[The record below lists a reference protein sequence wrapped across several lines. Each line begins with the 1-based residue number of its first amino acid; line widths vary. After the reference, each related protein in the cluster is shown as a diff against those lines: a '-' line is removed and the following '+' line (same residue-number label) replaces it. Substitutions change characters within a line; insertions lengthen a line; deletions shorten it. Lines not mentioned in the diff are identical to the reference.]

1 MKTALSS
8 LLDQALLSVAGEHAD
23 SLRHAGLEQ
32 ARDSRNGH
40 YASSAA
46 MQLARKLKR
55 KPADIAADIVAN
67 LPEDSLIGR
76 AEIAGPGFINI
87 WLSPGAL
94 QAELGRITQVE
105 DAYGSANSGQ
115 GRRVLVE
122 FVSANPTG
130 PLHVGHGRLAAIGDC
145 LARLLNATG
154 HEVWREYYVND
165 AGRQVEVLALSV
177 WLRMVEQA
185 GGGEAFPDG
194 AYRGEYIG
202 ELAARMAGELPKAA
216 EAARRGIFRQEM
228 LGTRASPPRNEGV
241 PPSKQAASGS
251 VPRQEGDAAGDRDP
265 DAHVDALIDLAREVL
280 DEDLFS
286 SIGRIAG
293 EWVLEDIRED
303 LDQFGVQFDSWQ
315 SERALVAGGEID
327 ECLERLKDV
336 TYRRD
341 GALWFPAENYGDE
354 KDRVVVRADGRS
366 TYFASDIAYH
376 YAKRKRGAD
385 VLLDVLGADHHGYVE
400 RVRAGLEALGEPP
413 SSLEVRLVQFVAL
426 FRGGKRVAMS
436 TRGGEFE
443 TLRNLRGEVGV
454 DAARFFYVSRAGEQ
468 HLDFDLDLAKKQSN
482 DNPVYYVQYAH
493 ARVASLFEKMRARGL
508 GFSPSEAGE
517 HAGLLEHPREID
529 LMLALA
535 RLPETVEQTALQR
548 APQVLAHYLIALA
561 QAFHG
566 WYNHCKVLDAAE
578 ELRAARLLLAQAS
591 GQVLR
596 NGLELLGVSAP
607 RSM

>member
-1 MKTALSS
+1 MKKALSN
-8 LLDQALLSVAGEHAD
+8 LLDQALRRVAGDHAHA
-23 SLRHAGLEQ
+23 LRHAGLEQ

-55 KPADIAADIVAN
+55 RPADIAAEIVAN
-67 LPEDSLIGR
+67 LPENALIGR
-76 AEIAGPGFINI
+76 VETAGPGFINI
-87 WLSPGAL
+87 WLDPAAL
-94 QAELGRITQVE
+94 QAELAAIVAQGE
-105 DAYGSANSGQ
+105 AYGAGNLGD

-145 LARLLNATG
+145 LARLLEASG
-154 HEVWREYYVND
+154 HKVWREYYVND

-185 GGGEAFPDG
+185 GGRDAFPEG
-194 AYRGEYIG
+194 AYRGRYVA
-202 ELAARMAGELPKAA
+202 ELAARMSGEIPEAA
-216 EAARRGIFRQEM
+216 EAARKARDPG
-228 LGTRASPPRNEGV
+228 GSASPPSIEAGAG
-241 PPSKQAASGS
+241 KAAQ
-251 VPRQEGDAAGDRDP
+251 QENGAEDNGDADRR
-265 DAHVDALIDLAREVL
+265 VDALIRAARERL
-280 DEDLFS
+280 GEDLFS
-286 SIGRIAG
+286 NIGRMAA
-293 EWVLEDIRED
+293 EWILEDIRAD
-303 LDQFGVQFDSWQ
+303 LAEFRVRFDSWQ
-315 SERALVAGGEID
+315 SERELVAGGDIEA
-327 ECLERLKDV
+327 CLEKLTGV

-341 GALWFPAENYGDE
+341 GALWFPAEKYGDE

-376 YAKRKRGAD
+376 YGKRKRGAD

-426 FRGGKRVAMS
+426 FRGGERVAMS
-436 TRGGEFE
+436 TRGGKFE
-443 TLRNLRGEVGV
+443 TLRNLREEVGV

-468 HLDFDLDLAKKQSN
+468 HLDFDLDLARKQSS

-493 ARVASLFEKMRARGL
+493 ARVASLFEKMRARGI
-508 GFSPSEAGE
+508 GFSPDAGRE
-517 HAGLLEHPREID
+517 HAGLLEHPREIE

-535 RLPETVEQTALQR
+535 RLPETVEQAAVQR
-548 APQVLAHYLIALA
+548 APQVLAHYLIGLA

-566 WYNHCKVLDAAE
+566 WYNHCKVLDAE
-578 ELRAARLLLAQAS
+578 TDLRCARLLLAQAG

-596 NGLELLGVSAP
+596 NGLGLLGVSAP

>member
-1 MKTALSS
+1 MKKALSN
-8 LLDQALLSVAGEHAD
+8 LLDQALRRVAGDHAHE
-23 SLRHAGLEQ
+23 LRHAGLEQ

-55 KPADIAADIVAN
+55 PPADIAAEIVAN
-67 LPEDSLIGR
+67 LPENALIGR
-76 AEIAGPGFINI
+76 VETAGPGFINV
-87 WLSPGAL
+87 WLDPGAL
-94 QAELGRITQVE
+94 QSELAVIVAKGE
-105 DAYGSANSGQ
+105 AYGSGNLGE

-145 LARLLNATG
+145 LARLLEATG
-154 HEVWREYYVND
+154 HKVWREYYVND

-177 WLRMVEQA
+177 WLRMAEQA
-185 GGGEAFPDG
+185 GGRDAFPEG
-194 AYRGEYIG
+194 AYRGKYVA
-202 ELAARMAGELPKAA
+202 ELATRMNGELPEAAKAA
-216 EAARRGIFRQEM
+216 RQVKDP
-228 LGTRASPPRNEGV
+228 GGSTS
-241 PPSKQAASGS
+241 PPSKEAGAGKAAQ
-251 VPRQEGDAAGDRDP
+251 QENDADDNDDADRR
-265 DAHVDALIDLAREVL
+265 VDALIRAAREL
-280 DEDLFS
+280 LGEDLFS
-286 SIGRIAG
+286 SIGRMAA
-293 EWVLEDIRED
+293 EWILEDIRAD
-303 LDQFGVQFDSWQ
+303 LAEFRVRFDFWQ
-315 SERALVAGGEID
+315 SERELVAGGEID
-327 ECLERLKDV
+327 ECLEKLAGV

-341 GALWFPAENYGDE
+341 GALWFPAEKYGDE

-376 YAKRKRGAD
+376 YGKRKRGAD
-385 VLLDVLGADHHGYVE
+385 VLLDVLGADHHGYVD

-426 FRGGKRVAMS
+426 YRGGERVAMS
-436 TRGGEFE
+436 TRGGKFE
-443 TLRNLRGEVGV
+443 TLRNLREEVGV

-468 HLDFDLDLAKKQSN
+468 HLDFDLDLARKQSN

-493 ARVASLFEKMRARGL
+493 ARVASLFEKMRARAI
-508 GFSPSEAGE
+508 GFDPDEGSE

-535 RLPETVEQTALQR
+535 RLPETVEQAAVQR
-548 APQVLAHYLIALA
+548 APQVLAHYLIGLA

-566 WYNHCKVLDAAE
+566 WYNHCKVLDAE
-578 ELRAARLLLAQAS
+578 TDLRCARLLLAQAS
-591 GQVLR
+591 GRVLR
-596 NGLELLGVSAP
+596 NGLGLLGVSAP

>member
-1 MKTALSS
+1 MKKALSN
-8 LLDQALLSVAGEHAD
+8 LLDQALRRVAGDHAFE
-23 SLRHAGLEQ
+23 LRHAGLEQ

-55 KPADIAADIVAN
+55 RPADIAAEIVAN
-67 LPEDSLIGR
+67 LPENALIGR
-76 AEIAGPGFINI
+76 VETAGPGFINV
-87 WLSPGAL
+87 WLDQGAL
-94 QAELGRITQVE
+94 QAELAVIVAKGK
-105 DAYGSANSGQ
+105 AYGSGNLGE

-130 PLHVGHGRLAAIGDC
+130 PLHVGHGRHAALGDC
-145 LARLLNATG
+145 LARLLEATG
-154 HEVWREYYVND
+154 HKVWREYYVND

-177 WLRMVEQA
+177 WLRMAEQA
-185 GGGEAFPDG
+185 GCQDAIPRG
-194 AYRGEYIG
+194 AYRGEYVA
-202 ELAARMAGELPKAA
+202 ELASRMNGELPEAAKAA
-216 EAARRGIFRQEM
+216 SRWEGP
-228 LGTRASPPRNEGV
+228 GGRASPPPGEATEA
-241 PPSKQAASGS
+241 KAAQ
-251 VPRQEGDAAGDRDP
+251 QENDPEENDDP
-265 DAHVDALIDLAREVL
+265 DRHVDALIRATREL
-280 DEDLFS
+280 LGEDLFS

-293 EWVLEDIRED
+293 EWILEGIRAD
-303 LDQFGVQFDSWQ
+303 LAEFGVSFDSWH
-315 SERALVAGGEID
+315 SEREMVAGGEID
-327 ECLERLKDV
+327 KCLEKLTDV

-341 GALWFPAENYGDE
+341 GALWFPAEKYGDE

-376 YAKRKRGAD
+376 YGKRKRGAD
-385 VLLDVLGADHHGYVE
+385 VLLDVLGADHHGYVG

-426 FRGGKRVAMS
+426 YRGGKRVAMS

-443 TLRNLRGEVGV
+443 TLRNLREEVGV

-468 HLDFDLDLAKKQSN
+468 HLDFDLDLARKQSS

-493 ARVASLFEKMRARGL
+493 ARVASLFEKMHARGI
-508 GFSPSEAGE
+508 GFGPDEGRE

-535 RLPETVEQTALQR
+535 RLPETVEQAAVQR
-548 APQVLAHYLIALA
+548 APQVLAHYLIGLA

-566 WYNHCKVLDAAE
+566 WYNHCKVLDAE
-578 ELRAARLLLAQAS
+578 PDLRCARLLLAQAS
-591 GQVLR
+591 GRVLR
-596 NGLELLGVSAP
+596 NGLGLLGVSAP

>member
-1 MKTALSS
+1 MKKALSN
-8 LLDQALLSVAGEHAD
+8 LLDQALRRVAGDHALE
-23 SLRHAGLEQ
+23 LRHAGLEQ

-55 KPADIAADIVAN
+55 RPAEIAAEIVAG
-67 LPEDSLIGR
+67 LPENTLIGR
-76 AEIAGPGFINI
+76 VETAGPGFINV
-87 WLSPGAL
+87 WLDPAAL
-94 QAELGRITQVE
+94 QAELGVIAAQGE
-105 DAYGSANSGQ
+105 AYGCGNLGE

-130 PLHVGHGRLAAIGDC
+130 PLHVGHGRHAALGDC
-145 LARLLNATG
+145 LARLLEATG
-154 HEVWREYYVND
+154 HKVWREYYVND

-177 WLRMVEQA
+177 WLRMAEQA
-185 GGGEAFPDG
+185 GCRDAFPEG
-194 AYRGEYIG
+194 AYRGKYVA
-202 ELAARMAGELPKAA
+202 ELATRMNGELPEAGN
-216 EAARRGIFRQEM
+216 AARQVKDPG
-228 LGTRASPPRNEGV
+228 GSASPP
-241 PPSKQAASGS
+241 SKEAGAGKAAQ
-251 VPRQEGDAAGDRDP
+251 QENDADDNDDADRR
-265 DAHVDALIDLAREVL
+265 VDALIRAAREL
-280 DEDLFS
+280 LGEDLFS
-286 SIGRIAG
+286 SMGRMAA
-293 EWVLEDIRED
+293 EWILEDIRAD
-303 LDQFGVQFDSWQ
+303 LAEFRVRFDSWQ
-315 SERALVAGGEID
+315 SERELVSGGEID
-327 ECLERLKDV
+327 ECLEKLAGV

-341 GALWFPAENYGDE
+341 GALWFPAEKYGDE

-376 YAKRKRGAD
+376 YGKRKRGAD
-385 VLLDVLGADHHGYVE
+385 VLLDVLGADHHGYVD

-426 FRGGKRVAMS
+426 FRGGERVAMS
-436 TRGGEFE
+436 TRGGKFE
-443 TLRNLRGEVGV
+443 TLRNLREEVGV

-468 HLDFDLDLAKKQSN
+468 HLDFDLDLARKQSS

-493 ARVASLFEKMRARGL
+493 ARVASLFEKMRARGI
-508 GFSPSEAGE
+508 GFGPDEGRE

-535 RLPETVEQTALQR
+535 RLPETVEQAAVQR
-548 APQVLAHYLIALA
+548 APQVLAHYLIGLA

-566 WYNHCKVLDAAE
+566 WYNHCKVLDAE
-578 ELRAARLLLAQAS
+578 PDLRCARLLLAQAG

-596 NGLELLGVSAP
+596 NGLGLLGVSAP

>member
-1 MKTALSS
+1 MKKALSN
-8 LLDQALLSVAGEHAD
+8 LLDQALRRVAGDHALE
-23 SLRHAGLEQ
+23 LRHAGLEQ

-55 KPADIAADIVAN
+55 RPAEIAAEIVAG
-67 LPEDSLIGR
+67 LPENTLIGR
-76 AEIAGPGFINI
+76 VETAGPGFINV
-87 WLSPGAL
+87 WLDPAAL
-94 QAELGRITQVE
+94 QAELGVIAAQGE
-105 DAYGSANSGQ
+105 AYGCGNLGE

-130 PLHVGHGRLAAIGDC
+130 PLHVGHGRHAALGDC
-145 LARLLNATG
+145 LARLLEATG
-154 HEVWREYYVND
+154 HKVWREYYVND

-177 WLRMVEQA
+177 WLRMAEQA
-185 GGGEAFPDG
+185 GCRDGIPRG
-194 AYRGEYIG
+194 AYRGKYVA
-202 ELAARMAGELPKAA
+202 ELATRMTGELPEAA
-216 EAARRGIFRQEM
+216 EVASRWEDPGGRAAQRD
-228 LGTRASPPRNEGV
+228 N
-241 PPSKQAASGS
+241 
-251 VPRQEGDAAGDRDP
+251 DAEANDDP
-265 DAHVDALIDLAREVL
+265 DRHVDALIRAARDLL
-280 DEDLFS
+280 GEDLFS

-293 EWVLEDIRED
+293 EWILEGIRAD
-303 LDQFGVQFDSWQ
+303 LAEFGVGFDSWH
-315 SERALVAGGEID
+315 SEREMVAGGEID
-327 ECLERLKDV
+327 ECLKKLTGV

-341 GALWFPAENYGDE
+341 GALWFPAEKYGDE

-376 YAKRKRGAD
+376 YGKRKRGAD
-385 VLLDVLGADHHGYVE
+385 VLLDVLGADHHGYVD

-426 FRGGKRVAMS
+426 FRGGERVAMS
-436 TRGGEFE
+436 TRGGKFE
-443 TLRNLRGEVGV
+443 TLRNLREEVGV

-468 HLDFDLDLAKKQSN
+468 HLDFDLDLARKQSN

-493 ARVASLFEKMRARGL
+493 ARVASLFEKMRARGI
-508 GFSPSEAGE
+508 GFGADEGRE

-535 RLPETVEQTALQR
+535 RLPETVEQAAVQR
-548 APQVLAHYLIALA
+548 APQVLAHYLIGLA

-566 WYNHCKVLDAAE
+566 WYNHCKVLDAE
-578 ELRAARLLLAQAS
+578 SDLRCARLLLAQAG

-596 NGLELLGVSAP
+596 NGLGLLGVSAP

>member
-1 MKTALSS
+1 MKKALSN
-8 LLDQALLSVAGEHAD
+8 LLDQALRRVAGDHAHA
-23 SLRHAGLEQ
+23 LRHAGLEQ

-55 KPADIAADIVAN
+55 RPADIAAEIVAN
-67 LPEDSLIGR
+67 LPENALIGR
-76 AEIAGPGFINI
+76 VETAGPGFINI
-87 WLSPGAL
+87 WLDPAAL
-94 QAELGRITQVE
+94 QAEPAAIVAQGE
-105 DAYGSANSGQ
+105 AYGAGNLGD

-145 LARLLNATG
+145 LARLLEATG
-154 HEVWREYYVND
+154 HKVWREYYVND

-185 GGGEAFPDG
+185 GGRDAFPEA
-194 AYRGEYIG
+194 AYRGKYVA
-202 ELAARMAGELPKAA
+202 ELAARMNVELPEAA
-216 EAARRGIFRQEM
+216 EAARKARDPG
-228 LGTRASPPRNEGV
+228 GSASPPSIEAGAG
-241 PPSKQAASGS
+241 KAAQ
-251 VPRQEGDAAGDRDP
+251 QENGAEDNGDADRR
-265 DAHVDALIDLAREVL
+265 VDALIRAARERL
-280 DEDLFS
+280 GEDLFS
-286 SIGRIAG
+286 NIGRMAA
-293 EWVLEDIRED
+293 EWILEDIRAD
-303 LDQFGVQFDSWQ
+303 LAEFRVRFDSWQ
-315 SERALVAGGEID
+315 SERELVAGGDIEA
-327 ECLERLKDV
+327 CLEKLTGV

-341 GALWFPAENYGDE
+341 GALWFPAEKYGDE

-376 YAKRKRGAD
+376 YGKRKRGAD

-426 FRGGKRVAMS
+426 FRGGERVAMS
-436 TRGGEFE
+436 TRGGKFE
-443 TLRNLRGEVGV
+443 TLRNLREEVGV

-468 HLDFDLDLAKKQSN
+468 HLDFDLDLARKQSS

-493 ARVASLFEKMRARGL
+493 ARVASLFEKMRARGI
-508 GFSPSEAGE
+508 GFGPDAGRE
-517 HAGLLEHPREID
+517 HAGLLEHPREIE

-535 RLPETVEQTALQR
+535 RLPETVEQAAVQR
-548 APQVLAHYLIALA
+548 APQVLAHYLIGLA

-566 WYNHCKVLDAAE
+566 WYNHCKVLDAE
-578 ELRAARLLLAQAS
+578 TDLRCARLLLAQAG

-596 NGLELLGVSAP
+596 NGLGLLGVSAP